1 MSTPPLSSILSPQQL
16 AIVQQARATLTRP
29 AASAAPPRAAAVVP
43 AQTQAAP
50 PSRPTGGR
58 GQIIDV
64 TA

>member
-16 AIVQQARATLTRP
+16 AILQQARATLTRQT
-29 AASAAPPRAAAVVP
+29 AGTAPPRAAAVAP
-43 AQTQAAP
+43 AQAQAAP
-50 PSRPTGGR
+50 RPRPTGGR